1 MNCYNAVPQTNIG
14 NSEYRYVM
22 AALELYFG
30 DPRNRITTIYSYNK
44 KKLDALILQI
54 YF

>member
-1 MNCYNAVPQTNIG
+1 MDCYNAIPQTNIG

-30 DPRNRITTIYSYNK
+30 DPSDGITTIHSYKNTN
-44 KKLDALILQI
+44 
-54 YF
+54 